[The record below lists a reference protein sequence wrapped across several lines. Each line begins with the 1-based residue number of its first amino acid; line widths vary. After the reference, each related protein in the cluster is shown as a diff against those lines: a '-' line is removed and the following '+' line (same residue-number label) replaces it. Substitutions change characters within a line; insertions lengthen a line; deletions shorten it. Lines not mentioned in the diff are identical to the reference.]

1 MIIFLISIFIFL
13 FRATQRNFSAPSC
26 AEVPLSCTKPGSR
39 PTHQLMGKAKTAVS
53 LTSQSAAQDKRFQ
66 VVSKRFRSDISVSSL
81 CWWIIGRIN
90 T

>member
-1 MIIFLISIFIFL
+1 
-13 FRATQRNFSAPSC
+13 
-26 AEVPLSCTKPGSR
+26 
-39 PTHQLMGKAKTAVS
+39 MGKAKVFIS
-53 LTSQSAAQDKRFQ
+53 LKSQSAAQDKRFQ